1 MIYALKFSLFMIV
14 FGGLFFTALTSYL
27 PLVTN
32 PTWPFYIFLYL
43 GSLVIILFKFKS
55 KVSLPDFVFVFFIFY
70 ILLSFIFYG
79 LSASSTFY
87 YYLIFFIIFPYISG
101 KAIGKYIKESD
112 FNILFFIALIT
123 LIPLFIEIALN
134 PSILFNDRLIVFTP
148 EDYEGVGG
156 SPTSINM
163 NLIFGPLALVC
174 FSQIFIFQKKKS
186 YVNILFF
193 IISIFI
199 IFLFASRS
207 ALIAILLT
215 FFIAFLL
222 STRISFMTI
231 LKIFFYSLISIF
243 FFLFIFLNFL
253 SEERASF
260 FYEIP
265 FALLA
270 AQDLFGCNL
279 AVDGSI
285 VARILLW
292 SEALSLFVEN
302 IFFGVGS
309 SNFGHSYCGQTEDLA
324 SPHMYVLH
332 VMSELGLVGL
342 IIYILFVYS
351 ILKTVTINNL
361 HQNSESLFILLII
374 WIFYTAVSQL
384 NGNYFYDLHLFILS
398 GLLISKSHTESNK
411 QVNT

>member
-163 NLIFGPLALVC
+163 NLIFC
-174 FSQIFIFQKKKS
+174 IF
-186 YVNILFF
+186 
-193 IISIFI
+193 
-199 IFLFASRS
+199 
-207 ALIAILLT
+207 
-215 FFIAFLL
+215 
-222 STRISFMTI
+222 
-231 LKIFFYSLISIF
+231 
-243 FFLFIFLNFL
+243 
-253 SEERASF
+253 
-260 FYEIP
+260 
-265 FALLA
+265 
-270 AQDLFGCNL
+270 
-279 AVDGSI
+279 
-285 VARILLW
+285 
-292 SEALSLFVEN
+292 
-302 IFFGVGS
+302 
-309 SNFGHSYCGQTEDLA
+309 
-324 SPHMYVLH
+324 
-332 VMSELGLVGL
+332 
-342 IIYILFVYS
+342 
-351 ILKTVTINNL
+351 
-361 HQNSESLFILLII
+361 
-374 WIFYTAVSQL
+374 
-384 NGNYFYDLHLFILS
+384 
-398 GLLISKSHTESNK
+398 
-411 QVNT
+411 